1 MDVEVRKAS
10 TALTGFGVE
19 AIGVT
24 CMASSTVTV
33 PLAVADYAA
42 YNVDALITIGGNCG
56 G

>member
-10 TALTGFGVE
+10 TALTGFGVA

-42 YNVDALITIGGNCG
+42 YNVDALITIGGICG